1 MLKIKATILKFLYNK
16 DDYKIMVCGL
26 TEPNENIMLNDR
38 GNFTVVGNANLVTEG
53 KSYDMNVEPV
63 RHPKYGMQ
71 YKLISLPQFNN
82 LTIDSLTPEQE
93 LDILINI
100 TTPKQA
106 HNINTAYPDF
116 VRLILQN
123 EDEKIDLNKIY
134 NVGEV
139 YFQVY
144 KERIRKEFSFLLITT
159 AFPEYKLSR
168 DEVKTLNRMC
178 NNDLEK
184 VKALI
189 QDNPYYCFCVYNHRN
204 FLTTDKML
212 KLHRPDLIDSE
223 QRCLCLVYWIVKDNE
238 SYGNTRMNARDM
250 ALIVQE
256 HAPELLSKLRG
267 FVEKNT
273 LIHYDEETNTVAN
286 SDTYS
291 AESFTA
297 HTIKRLLKSPI
308 KWDIDWKQYK
318 NTNGFELTDEQL
330 ELLHLVCENNV
341 VILQGKA
348 GCVDCDTEFFTG
360 TEWKRI
366 ADYTIGDKV
375 LQYNNDGS
383 AILTY
388 PTKYIKQPAQYL
400 WHFKTKYGLD
410 QCLSDNHNCY
420 YITSKGNLYHKPFI
434 EVRQDQERNGFHGK
448 FITAFNYSG
457 TGINLSDDEIRLM
470 IATFADGSFYTK
482 VDGEQPNRSRFHIK
496 KERKKERLISLAI
509 STNSNYKISNS
520 VADGYTDI
528 YIDVLFRAKHFPA
541 DWYNCTKHQLQVIAD
556 EVMFWDG
563 RYKNNN
569 DFTTNNKSDADFIQ
583 FVFAS
588 LGYRATILT
597 QDRTGQKY
605 KTCGKMYTRKSVE
618 YNVNWTKRNLIG
630 LCTDKRSNHT
640 KTKIVPYKTLDGYE
654 YCFTVPSHMLV
665 LRRNNK
671 IFITGNCGKTSATQ
685 ALITMLED
693 NDLSYTL
700 VAPTGIA
707 SKALS
712 ETTGRKA
719 GTIHRTIGT
728 SGSIDTDVLILDEIS
743 MCGIS
748 HMSMV
753 CPALS
758 EYTKLVMIG
767 DDAQLASIACGNVI
781 KDIQHWGKVPTA
793 NLTKVFRYG
802 KGDID
807 TVATDTRNEKQFL
820 SDDGKLLFKS
830 NNQYKFI
837 QANDNPLQQVIE
849 QYRKL
854 LSSGYSQDDILI
866 LTPYNVGA
874 YGTYAINREIQSEF
888 NTNTDNVCVPT
899 KGIKNNNI
907 ELQFLKNDRVLNT
920 QNHYDV
926 EVYHDFDRGD
936 EIINT
941 TTNIFNG
948 DIGVVREA
956 HEDYII
962 VEIDENLIK
971 MSKSQAN
978 ELLLGN
984 AVTIH
989 KIQGGAAKA
998 IILLTTNHHKRM
1010 LSNNLL
1016 YVALTRAREQII
1028 HIGDVEAVNRCLHI
1042 HETESRNT
1050 WLYDML
1056 GGDSD

>member
-38 GNFTVVGNANLVTEG
+38 GNFTVVGNANLVIEG

-63 RHPKYGMQ
+63 RHPKYGIQ
-71 YKLISLPQFNN
+71 YKLVSLPQYNN

-93 LDILINI
+93 LDILTNI

-116 VRLILQN
+116 VRLILHN
-123 EDEKIDLNKIY
+123 EDEKIDLKKIY

-139 YFQVY
+139 YFQLY
-144 KERIRKEFSFLLITT
+144 KERIRKEFSFLLVTT
-159 AFPEYKLSR
+159 AFPEYELNR
-168 DEVKTLNRMC
+168 DEVKALNRVC

-189 QDNPYYCFCVYNHRN
+189 QDNPYYCFCVYNHRS

-212 KLHRPDLIDSE
+212 KLHRPDLLNSE

-238 SYGNTRMNARDM
+238 SYGNTRMDARDM
-250 ALIVQE
+250 ALMVQE

-297 HTIKRLLKSPI
+297 HTIKRLLKDPV
-308 KWDIDWKQYK
+308 KWDVDWKQYK
-318 NTNGFELTDEQL
+318 NSNGFELTDEQL
-330 ELLHLVCENNV
+330 ELLHLVCDNNM

-348 GCVDCDTEFFTG
+348 GT
-360 TEWKRI
+360 
-366 ADYTIGDKV
+366 
-375 LQYNNDGS
+375 
-383 AILTY
+383 
-388 PTKYIKQPAQYL
+388 
-400 WHFKTKYGLD
+400 
-410 QCLSDNHNCY
+410 
-420 YITSKGNLYHKPFI
+420 
-434 EVRQDQERNGFHGK
+434 
-448 FITAFNYSG
+448 
-457 TGINLSDDEIRLM
+457 
-470 IATFADGSFYTK
+470 
-482 VDGEQPNRSRFHIK
+482 
-496 KERKKERLISLAI
+496 
-509 STNSNYKISNS
+509 
-520 VADGYTDI
+520 
-528 YIDVLFRAKHFPA
+528 
-541 DWYNCTKHQLQVIAD
+541 
-556 EVMFWDG
+556 
-563 RYKNNN
+563 
-569 DFTTNNKSDADFIQ
+569 
-583 FVFAS
+583 
-588 LGYRATILT
+588 
-597 QDRTGQKY
+597 
-605 KTCGKMYTRKSVE
+605 
-618 YNVNWTKRNLIG
+618 
-630 LCTDKRSNHT
+630 
-640 KTKIVPYKTLDGYE
+640 
-654 YCFTVPSHMLV
+654 
-665 LRRNNK
+665 
-671 IFITGNCGKTSATQ
+671 GKTSATQ

-728 SGSIDTDVLILDEIS
+728 NGSIDTDVLILDEIS
-743 MCGIS
+743 MCGIN

-781 KDIQHWGKVPTA
+781 KDIQQWGKVPTA

-837 QANDNPLQQVIE
+837 QANDNPLQQVVE

-854 LSSGYSQDDILI
+854 LSSGYNQDDILI
-866 LTPYNVGA
+866 LTPYNVGG
-874 YGTYAINREIQSEF
+874 YGTYAINQEIQSEF
-888 NTNTDNVCVPT
+888 NPNTINACVPT
-899 KGIKNNNI
+899 NGIKDNNI
-907 ELQFLKNDRVLNT
+907 ELQFLKGDRILNT

-926 EVYHDFDRGD
+926 EVYHDFDTGD
-936 EIINT
+936 EITNT

-1028 HIGDVEAVNRCLHI
+1028 HIGDVEAVNGCLHI
-1042 HETESRNT
+1042 HETDSRNT

>member
-1 MLKIKATILKFLYNK
+1 MCDN
-16 DDYKIMVCGL
+16 
-26 TEPNENIMLNDR
+26 NI
-38 GNFTVVGNANLVTEG
+38 A
-53 KSYDMNVEPV
+53 
-63 RHPKYGMQ
+63 
-71 YKLISLPQFNN
+71 
-82 LTIDSLTPEQE
+82 
-93 LDILINI
+93 
-100 TTPKQA
+100 
-106 HNINTAYPDF
+106 
-116 VRLILQN
+116 
-123 EDEKIDLNKIY
+123 
-134 NVGEV
+134 
-139 YFQVY
+139 
-144 KERIRKEFSFLLITT
+144 
-159 AFPEYKLSR
+159 
-168 DEVKTLNRMC
+168 
-178 NNDLEK
+178 
-184 VKALI
+184 
-189 QDNPYYCFCVYNHRN
+189 
-204 FLTTDKML
+204 
-212 KLHRPDLIDSE
+212 
-223 QRCLCLVYWIVKDNE
+223 
-238 SYGNTRMNARDM
+238 
-250 ALIVQE
+250 
-256 HAPELLSKLRG
+256 
-267 FVEKNT
+267 
-273 LIHYDEETNTVAN
+273 
-286 SDTYS
+286 
-291 AESFTA
+291 
-297 HTIKRLLKSPI
+297 
-308 KWDIDWKQYK
+308 
-318 NTNGFELTDEQL
+318 
-330 ELLHLVCENNV
+330 
-341 VILQGKA
+341 ILQGK
-348 GCVDCDTEFFTG
+348 
-360 TEWKRI
+360 
-366 ADYTIGDKV
+366 
-375 LQYNNDGS
+375 
-383 AILTY
+383 
-388 PTKYIKQPAQYL
+388 
-400 WHFKTKYGLD
+400 
-410 QCLSDNHNCY
+410 
-420 YITSKGNLYHKPFI
+420 
-434 EVRQDQERNGFHGK
+434 
-448 FITAFNYSG
+448 SG
-457 TGINLSDDEIRLM
+457 T
-470 IATFADGSFYTK
+470 
-482 VDGEQPNRSRFHIK
+482 
-496 KERKKERLISLAI
+496 
-509 STNSNYKISNS
+509 
-520 VADGYTDI
+520 
-528 YIDVLFRAKHFPA
+528 
-541 DWYNCTKHQLQVIAD
+541 
-556 EVMFWDG
+556 
-563 RYKNNN
+563 
-569 DFTTNNKSDADFIQ
+569 
-583 FVFAS
+583 
-588 LGYRATILT
+588 
-597 QDRTGQKY
+597 
-605 KTCGKMYTRKSVE
+605 
-618 YNVNWTKRNLIG
+618 
-630 LCTDKRSNHT
+630 
-640 KTKIVPYKTLDGYE
+640 
-654 YCFTVPSHMLV
+654 
-665 LRRNNK
+665 
-671 IFITGNCGKTSATQ
+671 GKTSATQ

-693 NDLSYTL
+693 NDLTYTL
-700 VAPTGIA
+700 IAPTGIA
-707 SKALS
+707 AKVLS

-743 MCGIS
+743 MCGIT

-781 KDIQHWGKVPTA
+781 KDIQQWGKVPTA

-926 EVYHDFDRGD
+926 EVYHDFDTGD

>member
-71 YKLISLPQFNN
+71 YKLVSLPQFNN

-116 VRLILQN
+116 VRLILRN
-123 EDEKIDLNKIY
+123 EDEKIDLKKIY

-144 KERIRKEFSFLLITT
+144 KERIRKEFSFLLVTT
-159 AFPEYKLSR
+159 AFPEYELSR
-168 DEVKTLNRMC
+168 DEVKILNRMC

-238 SYGNTRMNARDM
+238 SYGNTRMDARDM

-256 HAPELLSKLRG
+256 HAPELLSKLRE

-330 ELLHLVCENNV
+330 ELLHLVCDNNIA
-341 VILQGKA
+341 ILQGK
-348 GCVDCDTEFFTG
+348 
-360 TEWKRI
+360 
-366 ADYTIGDKV
+366 
-375 LQYNNDGS
+375 
-383 AILTY
+383 
-388 PTKYIKQPAQYL
+388 
-400 WHFKTKYGLD
+400 
-410 QCLSDNHNCY
+410 
-420 YITSKGNLYHKPFI
+420 
-434 EVRQDQERNGFHGK
+434 
-448 FITAFNYSG
+448 SG
-457 TGINLSDDEIRLM
+457 T
-470 IATFADGSFYTK
+470 
-482 VDGEQPNRSRFHIK
+482 
-496 KERKKERLISLAI
+496 
-509 STNSNYKISNS
+509 
-520 VADGYTDI
+520 
-528 YIDVLFRAKHFPA
+528 
-541 DWYNCTKHQLQVIAD
+541 
-556 EVMFWDG
+556 
-563 RYKNNN
+563 
-569 DFTTNNKSDADFIQ
+569 
-583 FVFAS
+583 
-588 LGYRATILT
+588 
-597 QDRTGQKY
+597 
-605 KTCGKMYTRKSVE
+605 
-618 YNVNWTKRNLIG
+618 
-630 LCTDKRSNHT
+630 
-640 KTKIVPYKTLDGYE
+640 
-654 YCFTVPSHMLV
+654 
-665 LRRNNK
+665 
-671 IFITGNCGKTSATQ
+671 GKTSATQ

-693 NDLSYTL
+693 NDLTYTL
-700 VAPTGIA
+700 IAPTGIA
-707 SKALS
+707 AKVLS

-781 KDIQHWGKVPTA
+781 KDIQQWGKVPTA

-926 EVYHDFDRGD
+926 EVYHDFDTGD